1 KRGATSRN
9 QRQGACSSRR
19 NHKNFLTH
27 FNVSLAKISAEEIF
41 MAEKTNPVPP
51 GFHTLTPHLTVRDAD
66 KALEFYK
73 NALGAEILGV
83 ARMPDGKIMHAALRI
98 GDSMLMLNEEMPE
111 YGGLSPLSLGGTAV
125 TVHVY
130 TDNVDDAFNRAV
142 SAGAQVKMPLMDQF
156 WGDRYGMVSDPF
168 GHKWSLATHVKD
180 LSPEEMQRAQ
190 DEAMANMPPPEAA
203 KKTA

>member
-1 KRGATSRN
+1 
-9 QRQGACSSRR
+9 
-19 NHKNFLTH
+19 
-27 FNVSLAKISAEEIF
+27 
-41 MAEKTNPVPP
+41 MAERVKAVPT

-83 ARMPDGKIMHAALRI
+83 ARMPDGRVIHAALRI

-111 YGGLSPLSLGGTAV
+111 FGGLSPLSVGGTGV
-125 TVHVY
+125 TIHIY
-130 TDNVDDAFNRAV
+130 TENVDEAFNRAV

-156 WGDRYGMVSDPF
+156 WGDRYGMVADPF

-180 LSPEEMQRAQ
+180 MSPEEMQHAQ
-190 DEAMANMPPPEAA
+190 DEAMANMPPPAPA

>member
-1 KRGATSRN
+1 
-9 QRQGACSSRR
+9 
-19 NHKNFLTH
+19 
-27 FNVSLAKISAEEIF
+27 
-41 MAEKTNPVPP
+41 MAEKVQAVPA
-51 GFHTLTPHLTVRDAD
+51 GFHTLTPHLTVRNAD

-73 NALGAEILGV
+73 NALGAEVLGA
-83 ARMPDGKIMHAALRI
+83 ARMPDGRIMHAALRV

-111 YGGLSPLSLGGTAV
+111 YGGLSPQSLNGTGV
-125 TVHVY
+125 TIHIY
-130 TDNVDDAFNRAV
+130 TDNVDEAFNRAV

-156 WGDRYGMVSDPF
+156 WGDRYGLVQDPF

-190 DEAMANMPPPEAA
+190 DEAMAKMPPAQSA